1 MATPPVANADDAESG
16 SGDSTCSDDD
26 TNSRQHISRRIEES
40 ICSCLVSEDL
50 RNRLGM
56 DNIRRLSEK
65 LEHILYKCEERK
77 ETYLVLY
84 KCNTLLESRIIMLAR
99 MITQLNLSS
108 ISERIQSNQSGSF
121 ENIAGNVLSE
131 FEAEVRGMRSSE
143 HENVLFGAKA
153 A

>member
-1 MATPPVANADDAESG
+1 
-16 SGDSTCSDDD
+16 
-26 TNSRQHISRRIEES
+26 
-40 ICSCLVSEDL
+40 
-50 RNRLGM
+50 
-56 DNIRRLSEK
+56 
-65 LEHILYKCEERK
+65 
-77 ETYLVLY
+77 
-84 KCNTLLESRIIMLAR
+84 MLAR